1 MRKTILI
8 TALAVLANLLVQGQT
23 NTKGTDKQTKGEKV
37 MEAIK
42 NLPEDLLAQ
51 PETAPDTNANKIMND
66 NLSVVVNPLWREKG
80 TTSFIEYK
88 LQKCDVDPV
97 KSTFPLGDKKL
108 VQELTVNLNTIKKT
122 AEEKKQMVL
131 AQVQNHLTAY
141 YKEQGTALS
150 KTELADKAKT
160 MIAGS
165 EAFTTDQ
172 GRKGEVYYIHDIQS
186 QVTGFIVLLLLPSA
200 DGKAVTFVQFNYSH
214 YVYETTLP
222 EDIME
227 LRMFTYPEDQQEYI
241 NFTKGILKTLVVK

>member
-1 MRKTILI
+1 MRKLLLI
-8 TALAVLANLLVQGQT
+8 TVIAAMGCFTVQAQT
-23 NTKGTDKQTKGEKV
+23 NTKDNGKQTKGEKV

-66 NLSVVVNPLWREKG
+66 NLSVVVNPMWREKG

-122 AEEKKQMVL
+122 AEEKKQLVL

-150 KTELADKAKT
+150 KTELADKAKA

-165 EAFTTDQ
+165 EPFTTNQ

-186 QVTGFIVLLLLPSA
+186 QTAGFIILLLLPSD

-222 EDIME
+222 EDVLE
-227 LRMFTYPEDQQEYI
+227 LRLFTYPEDQQEYI
-241 NFTKGILKTLVVK
+241 NFTKGILKTLVIK